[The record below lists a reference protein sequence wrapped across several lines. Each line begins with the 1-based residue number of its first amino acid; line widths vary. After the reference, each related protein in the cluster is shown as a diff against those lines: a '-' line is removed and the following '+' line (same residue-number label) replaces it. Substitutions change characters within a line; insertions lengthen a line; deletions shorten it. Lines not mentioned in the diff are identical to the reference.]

1 MNIPYRSQDDLIGL
15 GCRAAQI
22 VDSIERTIRG
32 SVEGTVWAA
41 PEGDLF
47 PRKQHGFELGTPD
60 AAFRISE
67 HVNLNTA
74 GSRRD

>member
-1 MNIPYRSQDDLIGL
+1 MAKIERALRMASTNIPYRSQDDLIGL

-41 PEGDLF
+41 PEPL
-47 PRKQHGFELGTPD
+47 Q
-60 AAFRISE
+60 
-67 HVNLNTA
+67 V
-74 GSRRD
+74 

>member
-1 MNIPYRSQDDLIGL
+1 MNIPYLSQDDLNEMEL
-15 GCRAAQI
+15 STAQT
-22 VDSIERTIRG
+22 VDSIERAIRG
-32 SVEGTVWAA
+32 SVEGTVWTA
-41 PEGDLF
+41 PKGDLY